1 MMLSDALILDLS
13 ADLAPVRRRQVL
25 REAALLLALG
35 ATELALLLGL
45 GLMRPD
51 MGRVIASSYM
61 LWKLGSLAMLAG
73 VGCMVAIRSF
83 SPTARPR
90 RGLMVALALAA
101 AAMIGGA
108 FVVPAGE
115 IGHTLLD
122 RLAPA
127 HGVLCAVSIVVLS
140 MPMMAMLAVL
150 MRSAAPTQPGASA
163 LAAGV
168 AAGTCG
174 AFVFAF
180 CCPINDP
187 LYVVVW
193 YSAGCAAV
201 VAAAR
206 WLLPRRFRL

>member
-1 MMLSDALILDLS
+1 MMLNDGLILALS
-13 ADLAPVRRRQVL
+13 ADLVPVRRRRVR

-35 ATELALLLGL
+35 AAELALLLGL

-51 MGRVIASSYM
+51 MGRMIASPYM

-73 VGCMVAIRSF
+73 VGCTVAIRSF
-83 SPTARPR
+83 SPIAWPR
-90 RGLMVALALAA
+90 RGLTVAFALAI
-101 AAMIGGA
+101 AAMIGGMLVA
-108 FVVPAGE
+108 PSSE
-115 IGHTLLD
+115 SGHTLLD
-122 RLAPA
+122 RLAPV

-140 MPMMAMLAVL
+140 MPMMALLAVL
-150 MRSAAPTQPGASA
+150 MRGAAPTHPESSA
-163 LAAGV
+163 LAAGF
-168 AAGTCG
+168 AAGASG

-187 LYVVVW
+187 LYIVVW

-201 VAAAR
+201 AATAR